1 MIICSKKKVFDGFLY
16 YIELEIITEWELIV
30 YDVEVFKDM
39 GEELIFRSYV
49 EKRRR
54 WRPDKNISKEKKKKI
69 RGEL

>member
-1 MIICSKKKVFDGFLY
+1 MY

-30 YDVEVFKDM
+30 YDVRTFKDM
-39 GEELIFRSYV
+39 GEALILQSYT

-54 WRPDKNISKEKKKKI
+54 WRPDKTPPAKIKKDL